1 MTASHSPAA
10 PPSLAAPPSPSAPPS
25 LARTAGTLA
34 LDIGAPIALYYSLH
48 AAGVSNLIALGASAV
63 VPAIGVAVQLA
74 TRRRLD
80 GVGGLVLASVAAA
93 IAASLITRSPRFLL
107 AKDGL
112 ITAVWGLW
120 FLASTRSRRPAAFVM
135 ARPFME
141 GRRTFSAGSWD
152 ELWSTDPAFRN
163 IWRVAS
169 VMWGAGLLADA
180 ALRVVMSY
188 TLPVA
193 VVPGLGVRCGR

>member
-1 MTASHSPAA
+1 MSRYKLYRE
-10 PPSLAAPPSPSAPPS
+10 SL
-25 LARTAGTLA
+25 
-34 LDIGAPIALYYSLH
+34 
-48 AAGVSNLIALGASAV
+48 
-63 VPAIGVAVQLA
+63 
-74 TRRRLD
+74 
-80 GVGGLVLASVAAA
+80 
-93 IAASLITRSPRFLL
+93 FLE
-107 AKDGL
+107 
-112 ITAVWGLW
+112 
-120 FLASTRSRRPAAFVM
+120 SPAAFVM